1 MSKAERNNL
10 LKEEKSSKRAE
21 AIARLTEVRNK
32 HISTLR
38 ERVNN
43 RIIKQ
48 NSSLPI
54 CERKPFNP
62 YWAEPKQD
70 KVERV
75 LYREDSV
82 R

>member
-1 MSKAERNNL
+1 MSKAERTKF
-10 LKEEKSSKRAE
+10 LKEEKSNKRAE
-21 AIARLTEVRNK
+21 AIAKLTEVRNK

-54 CERKPFNP
+54 CERKPLNP
-62 YWAEPKQD
+62 YWAEAKPD